1 MAHRARSTS
10 TRRRSTATRSS
21 TRSWRPSIVELAL
34 AHAARAD
41 GDRLEAFWAQAMRL
55 RDLLKFDFYFADS
68 AAFRE
73 HIAEEMAWHD
83 GLGSPR
89 RRRR

>member
-1 MAHRARSTS
+1 
-10 TRRRSTATRSS
+10 
-21 TRSWRPSIVELAL
+21 
-34 AHAARAD
+34 
-41 GDRLEAFWAQAMRL
+41 MRL

-73 HIAEEMAWHD
+73 HVAEEMSWHD
-83 GLGSPR
+83 GLGGPR